1 MAYGWILGLN
11 PRKAMNRMNA
21 NVQAHVDFSTER
33 GKVFWDRNKRFPDK
47 VQSLLRGGYLYLW
60 EAGGRGIT
68 YRFHIDDLFDGRDDF
83 ERILDDPTL
92 RTYLPSWRAYEGED
106 RRKVL
111 AGEKCGSF
119 ILCRDPV
126 EVGPIDLSNLRTW
139 KGKRVR
145 AKVVRGSGIGILVE
159 DDSKSR

>member
-11 PRKAMNRMNA
+11 PKKAMNRMNA
-21 NVQAHVDFSTER
+21 NVQAHVDFCKER

-68 YRFHIDDLFDGRDDF
+68 YRFQIDDLFDGQEDF
-83 ERILDDPTL
+83 ERILHDAKL
-92 RTYLPSWRAYEGED
+92 STYLPSWRAYEGED

-111 AGEKCGSF
+111 SGEKCGSF
-119 ILCRDPV
+119 ILCSDPEV
-126 EVGPIDLSNLRTW
+126 VGPVDLTTFKTW
-139 KGKRVR
+139 KGKQVR
-145 AKVVRGSGIGILVE
+145 ATSVRGTGIGVLVN
-159 DDSKSR
+159 DR